1 MAEISGR
8 NQWYH
13 PDVAAALR
21 NVKKI
26 TDVQAIH
33 CLNVNELYDG
43 AVLADDVR
51 SITGTLLCTRG
62 QEVTPSMRARLRNY
76 FANVG
81 IHKQIKIFAP
91 AAEASPGH
99 ILSPVS
105 S

>member
-1 MAEISGR
+1 
-8 NQWYH
+8 
-13 PDVAAALR
+13 VAAALR

-26 TDVQAIH
+26 TDTQVIQR
-33 CLNVNELYDG
+33 LYVNELYDG

-51 SITGTLLCTRG
+51 SVTGALLCTGG

-81 IHKQIKIFAP
+81 IQTQIKIFAP
-91 AAEASPGH
+91 AAEASPGR